1 MFSVST
7 LKLLL
12 NVSDIGQFWQYIVC
26 TAELAYVPVRI
37 IGTLEWVNLQ
47 LDIFLKTRVYVLD
60 TPLAP
65 KVASELEKNINAIYE
80 EPLVT
85 FVRGFTGFRFRF

>member
-1 MFSVST
+1 M
-7 LKLLL
+7 
-12 NVSDIGQFWQYIVC
+12 
-26 TAELAYVPVRI
+26 
-37 IGTLEWVNLQ
+37 Q
-47 LDIFLKTRVYVLD
+47 LDIFLKSRVYVLD